1 MNKAIALIITLF
13 VGGALMIYSASRTLA
28 LLQMTLPAGQT
39 DMAFLALAAFD
50 GGLVAWTLTFM
61 AGASGAYQRGIAL
74 LMIIICLAG
83 VIVGFGADSILGA
96 LNGGIVSAGAV
107 DGSFG
112 LTVVLATV
120 AIIAAN
126 IAAVTAFHVLS
137 PENRRRMQ
145 EETFSDHIEA
155 AAFQKSNEA
164 IPMLAAQL
172 AEQLTASRM
181 DRLHAKYQTMIAN
194 DERATT
200 TTKRADVLA
209 ARPVRRVVSSPVA
222 TLPEEP
228 STLDRI
234 KSRLSEAIAPSAP
247 EVVTLASD
255 GVSVR
260 VPAGEGVPDPKLA
273 ARYERLMTEED
284 TENAETTE
292 EVIERVTGKPAP
304 KARRRAATK

>member
-1 MNKAIALIITLF
+1 MNKAIAMIITLF

-28 LLQMTLPAGQT
+28 LLQMTLPTGQG

-50 GGLVAWTLTFM
+50 GGLVAWVLTFM
-61 AGASGAYQRGIAL
+61 FGASGAYQRGIAL

-96 LNGGIVSAGAV
+96 LNGGIVNAGAV
-107 DGSFG
+107 DSSFG

-181 DRLHAKYQTMIAN
+181 AGLNAKYQAMIAN
-194 DERATT
+194 DERATP
-200 TTKRADVLA
+200 TTKRADVLT

-234 KSRLSEAIAPSAP
+234 KTRLSDAIAPSTP
-247 EVVTLASD
+247 EVVTMASD
-255 GVSVR
+255 SPSEV
-260 VPAGEGVPDPKLA
+260 
-273 ARYERLMTEED
+273 
-284 TENAETTE
+284 TTP
-292 EVIERVTGKPAP
+292 EVASPAP
-304 KARRRAATK
+304 KVRRRAATK